1 MVAATL
7 RTMDKDS
14 TDKGQRI
21 ARTLLVAG
29 LLLLGLFVAGR
40 FLPALLWAVII
51 AVAVDPLHLK
61 LRARLD
67 STHRIVLPLAITA
80 AAALV
85 VLAPLALGV
94 AQAAREAHDIG
105 LWIATAQATGL
116 PVPDWVARLPVGS
129 DAVRGWWQANLA
141 TPEGAA
147 ALLHG
152 LRGGA
157 WIAES
162 RAIGVNLLHRAVI
175 FGFTLLAL
183 FFVLRDRDSLIAQAR
198 RGADKWLGA
207 TGERVGEQALRSVRG
222 TIDGL
227 VLVGLGVGAVMAA
240 AYFALGVPHPLML
253 GALTAIAAMIP
264 FGAPLVFV
272 LAALLLVVAGAP
284 GAAIAVLVI
293 GTVVMFVADHFIRP
307 ALIGGATR
315 LPFIWVLIGILGGVE
330 TMGLLGLFIGPAAMA
345 VLVMLWREFLAGG
358 GEAPSL

>member
-1 MVAATL
+1 
-7 RTMDKDS
+7 MDADS
-14 TDKGQRI
+14 TDRGQRI
-21 ARTLLVAG
+21 ARIALVGA

-40 FLPALLWAVII
+40 FLPAILWAVII

-61 LRARLD
+61 LRARLGGV
-67 STHRIVLPLAITA
+67 HRVVLPLVITA

-85 VLAPLALGV
+85 VLIPLALGV

-105 LWIATAQATGL
+105 RWIATAKASGV
-116 PVPDWVARLPVGS
+116 PVPEWVTRLPLGS
-129 DAVRGWWQANLA
+129 EAVRGWWQANLA

-147 ALLHG
+147 GLLHG
-152 LRGGA
+152 LQGGE
-157 WIAES
+157 WIAQS
-162 RAIGVNLLHRAVI
+162 RAIGSNLLHRAVI

-183 FFVLRDRDSLIAQAR
+183 FFVLRDRDALIAQAK
-198 RGADKWLGA
+198 RGADKLLGA
-207 TGERVGEQALRSVRG
+207 AGERIGEQALRSVRG

-227 VLVGLGVGAVMAA
+227 VLVGLGVGAVMAL

-272 LAALLLVVAGAP
+272 LAALLLLVAGSP
-284 GAAIAVLVI
+284 VAAIAVLGI

-307 ALIGGATR
+307 AMIGGATR
-315 LPFIWVLIGILGGVE
+315 LPFVWVLIGILGGVE
-330 TMGLLGLFIGPAAMA
+330 TMGLLGLFIGPAVMA

-358 GEAPSL
+358 GETGA